1 MNGSTS
7 KSRASLFI
15 EYAESLGCLS
25 YITLQEKGEK
35 EKTQNL
41 KKKKKKPRFQA

>member
-1 MNGSTS
+1 MGQHQQHQEH
-7 KSRASLFI
+7 LFLI

-35 EKTQNL
+35 DKHKT
-41 KKKKKKPRFQA
+41 